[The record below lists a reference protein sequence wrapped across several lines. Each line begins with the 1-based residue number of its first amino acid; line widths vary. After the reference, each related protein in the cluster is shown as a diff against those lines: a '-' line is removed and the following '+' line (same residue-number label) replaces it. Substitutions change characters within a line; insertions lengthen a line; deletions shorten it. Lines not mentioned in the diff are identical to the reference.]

1 MGAEGKPQRAEERV
15 GGQEVVSISTDDS
28 VARTVSK
35 GREEMRLWFEGII
48 KSREAFGGVR

>member
-1 MGAEGKPQRAEERV
+1 M